1 MAKEKGLKYHKF
13 LKNFLLFFIA
23 AYNSILAALYFS
35 GIMYGW
41 ADDSTVDAE
50 LVYNTLG
57 EGAKTLDTVYAC
69 LLGIGTVVALVARFR
84 LAKGFKDGV
93 HTACG
98 LIVYLGVIP
107 FVYSIWG
114 HVLNSAA
121 SIINLRDVVYLLFYV
136 AVAVLTLKYY
146 KKREELFKG

>member
-35 GIMYGW
+35 GIMYSWTG
-41 ADDSTVDAE
+41 DPSINAE
-50 LVYNTLG
+50 LVYGTLG
-57 EGAKTLDTVYAC
+57 NGAKTLDVVYAC
-69 LLGIGTVVALVARFR
+69 LLGIGTVIALVARFR

-114 HVLNSAA
+114 HTLNSSAN
-121 SIINLRDVVYLLFYV
+121 IINLRDVAYLFLYI
-136 AVAVLTLKYY
+136 AVAILTLKYY
-146 KKREELFKG
+146 KKREELFKN